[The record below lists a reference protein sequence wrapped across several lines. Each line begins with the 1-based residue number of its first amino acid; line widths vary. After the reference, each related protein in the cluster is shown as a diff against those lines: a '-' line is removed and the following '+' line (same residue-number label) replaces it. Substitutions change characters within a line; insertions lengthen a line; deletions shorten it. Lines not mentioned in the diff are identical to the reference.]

1 MSLFK
6 EKRRAIKAV
15 AGFAL
20 ACAMIA
26 VPPFAAC
33 GSQDSA
39 PETQTDEEQEVPS
52 KPDEEESK
60 YSQILQTVLDSEYYN
75 DLIDQSMKDN
85 VAVFF
90 SDPNFAPI
98 PYAFLQQNGFN
109 VAAIRDRQLKCNTE
123 MYFIGNDTNN
133 LYMSV
138 HVQNDESTI
147 TDYVLKYNIT
157 DKEYND
163 LQMLFEEDYI
173 QAPLFIQ
180 ELSNQKTASVQ
191 SKISLTKNAYDIAKK
206 YFTKRSYF
214 TNILNCSTLG
224 FDITYLSTSSKEA
237 KVNIRGTADE
247 ENVFRELK
255 TLEGVLMN
263 SCHLS
268 ENNNIFDL
276 DKVSFDSGNVEELH
290 KPGQTI
296 HYLGLESGYTVD
308 NFNHVN
314 K

>member
-15 AGFAL
+15 AGFVL

-26 VPPFAAC
+26 ALPFAAC

-52 KPDEEESK
+52 KPDKEESK
-60 YSQILQTVLDSEYYN
+60 YSQILQTVLDSNYYN
-75 DLIDQSMKDN
+75 EMIDKSMEEN
-85 VAVFF
+85 SAIFF
-90 SDPNFAPI
+90 SNPNFAPI

-123 MYFIGNDTNN
+123 MYFIGDDTNN

-191 SKISLTKNAYDIAKK
+191 SKISLTKNAYDIAKE
-206 YFTKRSYF
+206 YFVDDFFADLLNSST
-214 TNILNCSTLG
+214 TN
-224 FDITYLSTSSKEA
+224 FDITYLSANSNEIE
-237 KVNIRGTADE
+237 VNVRGVSQE
-247 ENVFRELK
+247 ENVSKEMRLF
-255 TLEGVLMN
+255 EGVMKD
-263 SCHLS
+263 SCYLT
-268 ENNNIFDL
+268 ENNNIFN
-276 DKVSFDSGNVEELH
+276 FDRTAYYTDEVNNA
-290 KPGQTI
+290 GQTI